1 MNRKELKKLIIKIIN
16 DDEVK
21 DLKNYEWDSLAHLN
35 ILMELDKIYPDKITS
50 IDNIAEMNTYKE
62 LEKALISK
70 KLLNND

>member
-21 DLKNYEWDSLAHLN
+21 DLKNYEWDSLAHLT

-50 IDNIAEMNTYKE
+50 IDNIAEMNTYKK

>member
-50 IDNIAEMNTYKE
+50 IDNIAEMNTYKK

>member
-50 IDNIAEMNTYKE
+50 IDNIAEMNTYKT

>member
-1 MNRKELKKLIIKIIN
+1 MNKKQLKKLIIKIIN

-50 IDNIAEMNTYKE
+50 INNIAEMNTYTK

-70 KLLNND
+70 KLINND

>member
-1 MNRKELKKLIIKIIN
+1 MNRKELKKFIIKIIN
-16 DDEVK
+16 DNEVK

-50 IDNIAEMNTYKE
+50 IDNIAEMNTYKK

>member
-50 IDNIAEMNTYKE
+50 INNIAEMNTYTK

-70 KLLNND
+70 KLINND